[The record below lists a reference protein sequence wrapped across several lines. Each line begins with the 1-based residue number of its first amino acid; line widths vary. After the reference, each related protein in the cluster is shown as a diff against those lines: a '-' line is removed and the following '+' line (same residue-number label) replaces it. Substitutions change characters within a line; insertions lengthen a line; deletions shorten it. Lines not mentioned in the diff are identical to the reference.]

1 MWFYVL
7 VGMGLGI
14 LLGALVQLAIEQE
27 WFSKKGEDED
37 A

>member
-14 LLGALVQLAIEQE
+14 LLGALIQLAIEQE
-27 WFSKKGEDED
+27 WFSKKEVEED